1 MVTQMHSSMLA
12 GAQLLWGFRSS
23 PQSCSAELTAP
34 VTELQGTSSVP
45 QQFVEVGQRRQ
56 AQPLG
61 QFSQEQFP
69 GHTASCRLA
78 EGICLALAPNF
89 FPLLA
94 SSTWAPCGTRWA
106 VRGSPTLE
114 STSQG
119 TRSRC
124 SIQRP
129 HGTIP
134 AGQLSA
140 YTHCTAALPT
150 QTGNGDGKRGE
161 WKTVG
166 PHLVQ
171 P

>member
-1 MVTQMHSSMLA
+1 MHSSMLT
-12 GAQLLWGFRSS
+12 GAQRLYGFRPS

-34 VTELQGTSSVP
+34 ISELQGTSSVP

-69 GHTASCRLA
+69 GHTASCRPA

-89 FPLLA
+89 F
-94 SSTWAPCGTRWA
+94 SSSCILHVGSMWHMVGCTW
-106 VRGSPTLE
+106 LHNHLQ
-114 STSQG
+114 STSLG
-119 TRSRC
+119 TTSCC
-124 SIQRP
+124 SIQRSR
-129 HGTIP
+129 GTIP

-140 YTHCTAALPT
+140 YTHRTAALPT
-150 QTGNGDGKRGE
+150 QIRNGDGRRGE
-161 WKTVG
+161 WKTEG

>member
-1 MVTQMHSSMLA
+1 MLA

-34 VTELQGTSSVP
+34 ITELREPPSVP

-61 QFSQEQFP
+61 QSSQEQFP
-69 GHTASCRLA
+69 GHTASCRSA

-89 FPLLA
+89 FPLLLS
-94 SSTWAPCGTRWA
+94 SSTQVPCGC
-106 VRGSPTLE
+106 TLLHNHLQ
-114 STSQG
+114 STSLG
-119 TRSRC
+119 TTSC
-124 SIQRP
+124 CTTQRP
-129 HGTIP
+129 HRAIP

-150 QTGNGDGKRGE
+150 QTGNGDGRNGE

-166 PHLVQ
+166 PHLLQ